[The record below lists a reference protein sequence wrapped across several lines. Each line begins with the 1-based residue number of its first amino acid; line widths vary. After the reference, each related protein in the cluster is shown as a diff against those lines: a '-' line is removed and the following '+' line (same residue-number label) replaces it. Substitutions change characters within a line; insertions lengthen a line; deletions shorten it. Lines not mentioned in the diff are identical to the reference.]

1 MAVIGKGHQERSLT
15 PEEIRS
21 ILEEG
26 LEREGLE
33 GKRVLVLTPDATR
46 TAPLPLMVRNLMEIL
61 LPRVARLDFMVALG
75 THPPLA
81 RGQIME
87 LYGLDEREMAGPFK
101 EVGLFNHRWDL
112 PQTLAVLGRLGEDEI
127 AEISGGLFS
136 QAVDV
141 AINRAVFDYDRII
154 ILGPV
159 FPHEVAGFSGGDK
172 YLFPGISGGE
182 LLHFTHWL
190 GAVVT
195 CWETIGISETP
206 VRRAIRRAAEM
217 VPTERLCLSMVVR
230 SKTELAGLFVGTTR
244 ESWSR
249 AAELSGKIHVVYKER
264 PFATVLGVAAGMYE
278 ELWVGGKVMYK
289 LEPVVAAG
297 GRLILYGPQINRVSD
312 VWGQQIQR
320 IGYHTRDY
328 FLGRLEEFKDVPLGV
343 LAHSTHV
350 KGLGTYRNGVEKPR
364 IELILA
370 TSIPEEVCRRINLG
384 YLDPD
389 SIDLEEYKNREDQG
403 VLFVDRAGEVLHRIA
418 ERPKGS

>member
-1 MAVIGKGHQERSLT
+1 MAVKGMGFEERSLT
-15 PEEIRS
+15 PEEVRS

-26 LEREGLE
+26 LEGRGLE

-46 TAPLPLMVRNLMEIL
+46 TAPLPMMVRNLIELL
-61 LPRVARLDFMVALG
+61 LPRVGRLDFMVALG

-81 RGQIME
+81 RDQILD
-87 LYGLDEREMAGPFK
+87 LYGLNRSEMEGSFR
-101 EVGLFNHRWDL
+101 EVGLLNHRWDL
-112 PQTLAVLGRLGEDEI
+112 PETMAVLGRLGEEEI

-141 AINRAVFDYDRII
+141 AINKAVFDYDRII

-195 CWETIGISETP
+195 CWETIGVRETP

-217 VPTERLCLSMVVR
+217 VPVERLCLSMVVR
-230 SKTELAGLFVGTTR
+230 SKTELAGLFVGETR
-244 ESWSR
+244 ESWAR
-249 AAELSGKIHVVYKER
+249 ASELSKKIHVVYKDR
-264 PFATVLGVAAGMYE
+264 PFHTVLGVAAGMYE

-289 LEPVVAAG
+289 LEPVVADG
-297 GRLILYGPQINRVSD
+297 GRLILYGPQINRISD
-312 VWGQQIQR
+312 VWGEQIQR

-328 FLGRLEEFKDVPLGV
+328 FLNRWDEFRDIPLGV

-350 KGLGTYRNGVEKPR
+350 KGLGTYENGLEKPR

-370 TSIPEEVCRRINLG
+370 TSIPKEVCRRINLG

-389 SIDLEEYKNREDQG
+389 SLDLNDYKNREKEG

-418 ERPKGS
+418 P